1 MLVSLLNTL
10 EYHQYK
16 VKVKNHPFVY
26 RLDSLCTDFP
36 VHVHCALFCALCICS
51 FVILFLSAVI
61 QEAVNTK
68 MAASHQVGN
77 HQEFRDCS
85 QVTSIWKGDLCRENT
100 YFDVF

>member
-16 VKVKNHPFVY
+16 VKVKNHSFVY

-51 FVILFLSAVI
+51 LFRHSLLVSGYLRSGKYKDGG
-61 QEAVNTK
+61 Q
-68 MAASHQVGN
+68 SPG
-77 HQEFRDCS
+77 R
-85 QVTSIWKGDLCRENT
+85 
-100 YFDVF
+100 